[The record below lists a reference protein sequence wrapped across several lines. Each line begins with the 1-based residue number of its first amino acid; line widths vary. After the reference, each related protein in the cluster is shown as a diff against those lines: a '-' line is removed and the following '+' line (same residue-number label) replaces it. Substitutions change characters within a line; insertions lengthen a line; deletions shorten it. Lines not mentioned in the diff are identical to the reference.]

1 MRRTPSATLTQA
13 LLQKKR
19 TFSTDIF
26 CFSYLFLNLQSTK
39 QANNK
44 QKYIDMKVK
53 EIVEKL
59 NLKVLSGEKGLDREI
74 DGCYISDLLSDV
86 MGNAMEGN
94 IWITLQT
101 HKNVMAVASL
111 KELAC
116 IILVKNLVPND
127 ETIEQSNDDDLP
139 ILQTSLPTYEI
150 AGLVYN
156 LLNNK

>member
-1 MRRTPSATLTQA
+1 
-13 LLQKKR
+13 
-19 TFSTDIF
+19 
-26 CFSYLFLNLQSTK
+26 
-39 QANNK
+39 
-44 QKYIDMKVK
+44 MKVQ
-53 EIVEKL
+53 ELVEKL
-59 NLKVLSGEKGLDREI
+59 GLTVLSGANGLDREI

-86 MGNAMEGN
+86 MGNAMEGD

-116 IILVKNLVPND
+116 IILVKNLMPND
-127 ETIEQSNDDDLP
+127 ETIEQSNDEDLP

-156 LLNNK
+156 LLHE

>member
-1 MRRTPSATLTQA
+1 
-13 LLQKKR
+13 
-19 TFSTDIF
+19 
-26 CFSYLFLNLQSTK
+26 
-39 QANNK
+39 
-44 QKYIDMKVK
+44 MKVQ
-53 EIVEKL
+53 ELVEKL
-59 NLKVLSGEKGLDREI
+59 NLKVLSGANGLEREI

-116 IILVKNLVPND
+116 ITLVKNLVPND
-127 ETIEQSNDDDLP
+127 ETIEQSNDEDLP

-150 AGLVYN
+150 AGQVYN
-156 LLNNK
+156 LLH

>member
-1 MRRTPSATLTQA
+1 MSEKIYKFAVLYQPNRIIKTH
-13 LLQKKR
+13 
-19 TFSTDIF
+19 
-26 CFSYLFLNLQSTK
+26 TK
-39 QANNK
+39 
-44 QKYIDMKVK
+44 MKVN
-53 EIVEKL
+53 ELVEKL
-59 NLKVLSGEKGLDREI
+59 GLKVLAGANGLDREI

-116 IILVKNLVPND
+116 IILVKNLMPND
-127 ETIEQSNDDDLP
+127 ETIEQSNDEDLP

-156 LLNNK
+156 LLHQ

>member
-1 MRRTPSATLTQA
+1 
-13 LLQKKR
+13 
-19 TFSTDIF
+19 
-26 CFSYLFLNLQSTK
+26 
-39 QANNK
+39 
-44 QKYIDMKVK
+44 MKVQ
-53 EIVEKL
+53 ELVDKL
-59 NLKVLSGEKGLDREI
+59 GLKVLSGTNGLDREI

-116 IILVKNLVPND
+116 VILVKDLVPNA
-127 ETIEQSNDDDLP
+127 ETIEQSNDDGLP
-139 ILQTSLPTYEI
+139 VLQTSLPTYEI

-156 LLNNK
+156 LLH

>member
-1 MRRTPSATLTQA
+1 
-13 LLQKKR
+13 
-19 TFSTDIF
+19 
-26 CFSYLFLNLQSTK
+26 
-39 QANNK
+39 
-44 QKYIDMKVK
+44 MKVQ
-53 EIVEKL
+53 ELVDKL
-59 NLKVLSGEKGLDREI
+59 GLKVLSGANGLNREI

-111 KELAC
+111 KEMSC

-127 ETIEQSNDDDLP
+127 ETIEQSNDEDLP

-150 AGLVYN
+150 AGKVYN
-156 LLNNK
+156 LLNN

>member
-1 MRRTPSATLTQA
+1 MS
-13 LLQKKR
+13 KKKPEY
-19 TFSTDIF
+19 TA
-26 CFSYLFLNLQSTK
+26 YLSIIFLNLQTFK
-39 QANNK
+39 QSGIQIK
-44 QKYIDMKVK
+44 THKTMKVQ
-53 EIVEKL
+53 ELVEKL
-59 NLKVLSGEKGLDREI
+59 NLKVLSGANGLDREI

-111 KELAC
+111 KEMSC
-116 IILVKNLVPND
+116 IILVKNLMPND
-127 ETIEQSNDDDLP
+127 ETIEQSNDEDLP

-156 LLNNK
+156 LLHE

>member
-1 MRRTPSATLTQA
+1 
-13 LLQKKR
+13 
-19 TFSTDIF
+19 
-26 CFSYLFLNLQSTK
+26 
-39 QANNK
+39 
-44 QKYIDMKVK
+44 MKVQ
-53 EIVEKL
+53 ELVEKL

-127 ETIEQSNDDDLP
+127 ETIEQSNDEATQTIGELADRPSGPAAL
-139 ILQTSLPTYEI
+139 IIFLLQTAEGATFPN
-150 AGLVYN
+150 ACV
-156 LLNNK
+156 

>member
-1 MRRTPSATLTQA
+1 
-13 LLQKKR
+13 
-19 TFSTDIF
+19 
-26 CFSYLFLNLQSTK
+26 
-39 QANNK
+39 
-44 QKYIDMKVK
+44 MKVQ
-53 EIVEKL
+53 ELVEKL

-74 DGCYISDLLSDV
+74 DGCYM

-127 ETIEQSNDDDLP
+127 ETIEQSNDEDLP

-150 AGLVYN
+150 AGQVYN
-156 LLNNK
+156 LLH

>member
-1 MRRTPSATLTQA
+1 
-13 LLQKKR
+13 
-19 TFSTDIF
+19 
-26 CFSYLFLNLQSTK
+26 
-39 QANNK
+39 
-44 QKYIDMKVK
+44 MKVK
-53 EIVEKL
+53 ELVEKL
-59 NLKVLSGEKGLDREI
+59 NLKVLSGANGLDREI

-101 HKNVMAVASL
+101 HKNVMAIASL

-116 IILVKNLVPND
+116 IILVKNLRPND
-127 ETIEQSNDDDLP
+127 ETIEQSNDEDLP

-156 LLNNK
+156 LLH

>member
-1 MRRTPSATLTQA
+1 
-13 LLQKKR
+13 
-19 TFSTDIF
+19 
-26 CFSYLFLNLQSTK
+26 
-39 QANNK
+39 
-44 QKYIDMKVK
+44 MKVQ
-53 EIVEKL
+53 ELVDKL
-59 NLKVLSGEKGLDREI
+59 GLNVLSGASGLEREI

-94 IWITLQT
+94 VWITLQT

-116 IILVKNLVPND
+116 VILVKSLVPNE
-127 ETIEQSNDDDLP
+127 ETIAQSDEEDLP

-156 LLNNK
+156 LLHG

>member
-1 MRRTPSATLTQA
+1 MEYFTSESA
-13 LLQKKR
+13 
-19 TFSTDIF
+19 
-26 CFSYLFLNLQSTK
+26 NLQLFPKFAVHKRQAKSKTDTK
-39 QANNK
+39 
-44 QKYIDMKVK
+44 MKVK
-53 EIVEKL
+53 ELVEKL

-111 KELAC
+111 KEMSC

-127 ETIEQSNDDDLP
+127 ETIEQSNDEDLP
-139 ILQTSLPTYEI
+139 ILQTNLPTYEI

-156 LLNNK
+156 LLNS

>member
-1 MRRTPSATLTQA
+1 MQSIIHE
-13 LLQKKR
+13 KKISK
-19 TFSTDIF
+19 T
-26 CFSYLFLNLQSTK
+26 YE
-39 QANNK
+39 
-44 QKYIDMKVK
+44 MKVK
-53 EIVEKL
+53 ELVEKL

-116 IILVKNLVPND
+116 IILVKNLMPND
-127 ETIEQSNDDDLP
+127 ETIEQSNDEDLP

-156 LLNNK
+156 LLHE

>member
-1 MRRTPSATLTQA
+1 MPTNLKTTLT
-13 LLQKKR
+13 K
-19 TFSTDIF
+19 
-26 CFSYLFLNLQSTK
+26 
-39 QANNK
+39 
-44 QKYIDMKVK
+44 MKVQ
-53 EIVEKL
+53 ELVDKL
-59 NLKVLSGEKGLDREI
+59 GLKVLSGNNGLDREI

-127 ETIEQSNDDDLP
+127 ETIEQSNDEDLP

-156 LLNNK
+156 LLNK

>member
-1 MRRTPSATLTQA
+1 
-13 LLQKKR
+13 
-19 TFSTDIF
+19 
-26 CFSYLFLNLQSTK
+26 
-39 QANNK
+39 
-44 QKYIDMKVK
+44 MKVK
-53 EIVEKL
+53 ELVEKL
-59 NLKVLSGEKGLDREI
+59 NLKVLSGEKGLEREI

-111 KELAC
+111 KELSC

-127 ETIEQSNDDDLP
+127 ETIEQSNDEDLP
-139 ILQTSLPTYEI
+139 ILQTNLPTYEI

-156 LLNNK
+156 LLNK

>member
-1 MRRTPSATLTQA
+1 
-13 LLQKKR
+13 
-19 TFSTDIF
+19 
-26 CFSYLFLNLQSTK
+26 
-39 QANNK
+39 
-44 QKYIDMKVK
+44 MKVK
-53 EIVEKL
+53 ELVEKL

-111 KELAC
+111 KEMSC
-116 IILVKNLVPND
+116 IILVKNLMPND
-127 ETIEQSNDDDLP
+127 ETIEQSNDEDLP
-139 ILQTSLPTYEI
+139 ILQTNLPTYEI

>member
-1 MRRTPSATLTQA
+1 MQSA
-13 LLQKKR
+13 
-19 TFSTDIF
+19 
-26 CFSYLFLNLQSTK
+26 K

-53 EIVEKL
+53 ELVEKL

-127 ETIEQSNDDDLP
+127 ETIEQSNDEDLP
-139 ILQTSLPTYEI
+139 ILQTHLPTYEI

-156 LLNNK
+156 LLHE

>member
-1 MRRTPSATLTQA
+1 
-13 LLQKKR
+13 
-19 TFSTDIF
+19 
-26 CFSYLFLNLQSTK
+26 
-39 QANNK
+39 
-44 QKYIDMKVK
+44 MKVK
-53 EIVEKL
+53 ELVEKL

-111 KELAC
+111 KEMSC
-116 IILVKNLVPND
+116 IILVKNLMPND
-127 ETIEQSNDDDLP
+127 ETIEQSNDEDLP
-139 ILQTSLPTYEI
+139 ILQTNLPTYEI

-156 LLNNK
+156 LLHQTQPIRQSFPLPSWRRNRLSAKAERHLPSTKDYLHV

>member
-1 MRRTPSATLTQA
+1 MLIIALIYHCEVYFMEYFTSESA
-13 LLQKKR
+13 
-19 TFSTDIF
+19 
-26 CFSYLFLNLQSTK
+26 NLQLFPKFAVHKRQAKSKTDTK
-39 QANNK
+39 
-44 QKYIDMKVK
+44 MKVK
-53 EIVEKL
+53 ELVEKL

-111 KELAC
+111 KEMSC
-116 IILVKNLVPND
+116 IILVKNLMPND
-127 ETIEQSNDDDLP
+127 ETIEQSNDEDLP

-156 LLNNK
+156 LLNK